1 MRLPILIGLDN
12 GAFSKTPQHKLRTI
26 LKYLDQLTT
35 PFANHGLPADQSTQ
49 LLKDVCRFRQFDPS
63 LLKVTGIIE

>member
-26 LKYLDQLTT
+26 LQYLDQLTT

-49 LLKDVCRFRQFDPS
+49 LLEDVRCFGQFDLS
-63 LLKVTGIIE
+63 LLEVIGIIA